1 MDNRPIQKRG
11 GYQPTAY
18 GPPPTQGPVIDKEP
32 PSAILEDMSTGVF
45 DFEAFLALTRRVAEL
60 EETVNKLQEQL
71 RIAAN
76 YKNEDLG
83 TRVDGVQFALGKA
96 ATVKARDRGRR
107 R

>member
-1 MDNRPIQKRG
+1 MTAEAKTDIIKPMS
-11 GYQPTAY
+11 GYDFDAT
-18 GPPPTQGPVIDKEP
+18 
-32 PSAILEDMSTGVF
+32 SA
-45 DFEAFLALTRRVAEL
+45 LAQRVQAL
-60 EETVNKLQEQL
+60 EELVNKLQEQL

-76 YKNEDLG
+76 YRNEDLS

>member
-1 MDNRPIQKRG
+1 
-11 GYQPTAY
+11 
-18 GPPPTQGPVIDKEP
+18 
-32 PSAILEDMSTGVF
+32 MSSV
-45 DFEAFLALTRRVAEL
+45 EQEINLHRRVVEL
-60 EETVNKLQEQL
+60 EEIVKKLQEQL

-76 YKNEDLG
+76 YRNDDLS

>member
-1 MDNRPIQKRG
+1 MTSEAKTDIIKP
-11 GYQPTAY
+11 
-18 GPPPTQGPVIDKEP
+18 
-32 PSAILEDMSTGVF
+32 MSVEQ
-45 DFEAFLALTRRVAEL
+45 DIMLHQRVQAL
-60 EETVNKLQEQL
+60 EELVNKLQEQL

-76 YKNEDLG
+76 YRNEDLN